1 MNYILTFILP
11 LLISLIILGIIYKI
25 NSDNKVE
32 NYNNINK
39 TKN

>member
-1 MNYILTFILP
+1 MFILIFLS
-11 LLISLIILGIIYKI
+11 LLIIFGIMYKI